1 MVPSN
6 PTPLIIFSAYPKV
19 ISLCLVIENV
29 KLISEDPG
37 FDPVEISPAD
47 SEERRIHEEEIAKKR
62 LNENIHEEI
71 QHGEKYAGVGN
82 KDLTFQGL
90 AETIVEVQ
98 NQLIRIESKIDTLI
112 EYANQEKT

>member
-1 MVPSN
+1 M
-6 PTPLIIFSAYPKV
+6 
-19 ISLCLVIENV
+19 
-29 KLISEDPG
+29 ISEDPG

-47 SEERRIHEEEIAKKR
+47 SEEQRIHEEEIAKKR
-62 LNENIHEEI
+62 LDENIHEVI

-98 NQLIRIESKIDTLI
+98 NQLVRIESKIDTLI
-112 EYANQEKT
+112 MYATEKRLK